1 MDKFLR
7 SELFADEA
15 ALESLT
21 EMRMAQP
28 RKDRMN
34 YFNIVLE
41 GSSET
46 NADLIQKLYVDIISK
61 SNIDFGS
68 IPDSRG
74 VLTKYKEYPLMCD
87 SMDNINKLFKGISCE
102 DVDLMNQ
109 MHDMICQC
117 KKDYEMGFTYDIE
130 IIKVIYNTSVITL
143 YELINMSILAY
154 TKQMRSDAKIHM
166 DFNKS
171 KKKNNIVRSN
181 AKSLIKSYQRGQ
193 WNKMISTL
201 KKDKTLFNG
210 LSPATES
217 NDKLKLGDMIKHG
230 TDFITKHPAIGIPVV
245 VVASIAILL
254 FAIRKLIYFFYSG
267 SVNVKSYVETQK
279 EFVDTAIRNEKEEGE
294 SENVVKKHQK
304 LADKLQSIA
313 NFIEVKILRTN
324 KKAMDEIQKS
334 NTENFHTPNP
344 DQASFGGGSISF

>member
-1 MDKFLR
+1 MNNYLR
-7 SELFADEA
+7 SELFSDEA
-15 ALESLT
+15 VMESLT

-28 RKDRMN
+28 TKDRMN

-41 GSSET
+41 GSTET

-87 SMDNINKLFKGISCE
+87 AMDNINKLFRGVSCE

-117 KKDYEMGFTYDIE
+117 KKDYEMGFTYNIE
-130 IIKVIYNTSVITL
+130 IIKVIYNTSVVTL

-154 TKQMRSDAKIHM
+154 TKQMRADAKIHM

-193 WNKMISTL
+193 WNKMISAL

-210 LSPATES
+210 VSPATEA
-217 NDKLKLGDMIKHG
+217 DTKLSFGEGVKKVGE
-230 TDFITKHPAIGIPVV
+230 FIQKYPALTIPIIVV
-245 VVASIAILL
+245 TSIAIIL
-254 FAIRKLIYFFYSG
+254 FSIRKLIYFFYSG
-267 SVNVKSYVETQK
+267 SVSVKSYVETQK

-294 SENVVKKHQK
+294 SENVIKKHSK

-324 KKAMDEIQKS
+324 QKAMDEIQKS
-334 NTENFHTPNP
+334 NVENFHTPNP
-344 DQASFGGGSISF
+344 DQASFGGGAISF